1 MSQLNKQSFMVLL
14 EANPNLLEL
23 IEQFDENKE
32 TNLSEHQE
40 INEFLAF
47 LSEQNIS
54 DEYQKEINELFAFL
68 EEQNIP
74 ELQFEDLFDW
84 AMEFKLQELVNE
96 KKARLATQ
104 GFFSIVDNNSILVP
118 SVLNPSAD
126 EDDTFHYGI
135 SNF

>member
-47 LSEQNIS
+47 LSEQNI
-54 DEYQKEINELFAFL
+54 
-68 EEQNIP
+68 
-74 ELQFEDLFDW
+74 
-84 AMEFKLQELVNE
+84 
-96 KKARLATQ
+96 
-104 GFFSIVDNNSILVP
+104 
-118 SVLNPSAD
+118 
-126 EDDTFHYGI
+126 
-135 SNF
+135 